1 MSPPR
6 IASMQD
12 AEDLLAGAEQR
23 RAAPTEEESS
33 RKSPPEWF
41 WRVIMATLGVT
52 GIPGLGIIVV
62 LWSRLAVIEDRID
75 GLRQAIQSA
84 VTMQAD
90 VAALRAQNAALADRI
105 MRIEARIDRQPGS
118 TP

>member
-1 MSPPR
+1 MSPR
-6 IASMQD
+6 ITTIEQ
-12 AEDLLAGAEQR
+12 AEELVAGAEVAVMR
-23 RAAPTEEESS
+23 SDTETE
-33 RKSPPEWF
+33 RKTPPEWF

>member
-1 MSPPR
+1 MSPLR
-6 IASMQD
+6 FTTVEQ
-12 AEDLLAGAEQR
+12 AEELVAGAEV
-23 RAAPTEEESS
+23 AAMRNNAEETE
-33 RKSPPEWF
+33 RKTPPEWF
-41 WRVIMATLGVT
+41 WRVVMATLGVT

>member
-6 IASMQD
+6 FTTIEQAD
-12 AEDLLAGAEQR
+12 EAGAEEMHGKGEE
-23 RAAPTEEESS
+23 RAAT
-33 RKSPPEWF
+33 SPPAWF

-52 GIPGLGIIVV
+52 GLPALGVIVV

-75 GLRQAIQSA
+75 GLRQAIQSSVA
-84 VTMQAD
+84 MQAD

>member
-1 MSPPR
+1 MHGKGEERAATSPP
-6 IASMQD
+6 A
-12 AEDLLAGAEQR
+12 
-23 RAAPTEEESS
+23 
-33 RKSPPEWF
+33 WF

-52 GIPGLGIIVV
+52 GLPALGVIVV

-75 GLRQAIQSA
+75 GLRQAIQSSVA
-84 VTMQAD
+84 MQAD

>member
-1 MSPPR
+1 MSPAR
-6 IASMQD
+6 ITTIEQ
-12 AEDLLAGAEQR
+12 AEELAAGAELRHGTNTDEDTR
-23 RAAPTEEESS
+23 RT
-33 RKSPPEWF
+33 PPEWF

-75 GLRQAIQSA
+75 GLRQAIQSSVA
-84 VTMQAD
+84 MQAD